1 MVLYTYAILEARVE
15 TIVFYV
21 FEGVDY
27 ENLGAFAQKWS
38 GSEISGKFYIGYVCL
53 DIFLVIFWCFS

>member
-1 MVLYTYAILEARVE
+1 MVLYAILEARVE

-38 GSEISGKFYIGYVCL
+38 GSGIG
-53 DIFLVIFWCFS
+53 I

>member
-1 MVLYTYAILEARVE
+1 MVLYSILEAPVE

-38 GSEISGKFYIGYVCL
+38 GSELGF
-53 DIFLVIFWCFS
+53 

>member
-1 MVLYTYAILEARVE
+1 MVLYAILEALLVE

-38 GSEISGKFYIGYVCL
+38 GSEIGFRRAL
-53 DIFLVIFWCFS
+53 P

>member
-1 MVLYTYAILEARVE
+1 MVLYAILEVRVE

-21 FEGVDY
+21 FKGADY

-38 GSEISGKFYIGYVCL
+38 GAEIGF
-53 DIFLVIFWCFS
+53 